1 MRRLDYEQHPK
12 IYYGSSS
19 EITEIIYLDKEKKK
33 SSRGVGMTAIIK
45 YSRCCQV
52 EVGFAFFYVQNV
64 S

>member
-33 SSRGVGMTAIIK
+33 AQEGWA
-45 YSRCCQV
+45 
-52 EVGFAFFYVQNV
+52 
-64 S
+64 